1 MAAGERAGPEF
12 RPTQYASE
20 SAWRDGGGARQVTF
34 AQDGRA
40 AAIEAPADDD
50 REPVPVPL
58 RVAPDPA
65 SLALAAIAAVRPGTA
80 MTANG
85 YDGKRAIRFELN
97 CDAQLAADPAELACL
112 IDGELLAG
120 ASRRWQ
126 AQASATA
133 ERAPVRLWLRQEAAA
148 GALWPVRL
156 EASSGYGTV
165 SGRLLRLDRIAIPDG

>member
-1 MAAGERAGPEF
+1 
-12 RPTQYASE
+12 
-20 SAWRDGGGARQVTF
+20 
-34 AQDGRA
+34 
-40 AAIEAPADDD
+40 
-50 REPVPVPL
+50 
-58 RVAPDPA
+58 
-65 SLALAAIAAVRPGTA
+65 